1 MRTDPA
7 GRARRKHRIAWI
19 AVLLGALLV
28 GWFGITCARILR
40 QARTNEARPAAA
52 IVVFGA
58 AEYAGRPSPIY
69 RARLDHAFRLFRQGL
84 APVVITTGGY
94 GYDPTYSEGGVG
106 RDYLRSLGIPDRDL
120 IAETQSSDT
129 EQSAHRVAVIM
140 NTNRLRNCLA
150 VSDAYHVFRVKRMLQ
165 SEGVNAYAAPRP
177 ESLPRSFWERSFLV
191 AREAVSYMFWRAGF
205 KV

>member
-1 MRTDPA
+1 MSADLPART
-7 GRARRKHRIAWI
+7 RRKHPVAWI
-19 AVLLGALLV
+19 ATLVFALLLGWL
-28 GWFGITCARILR
+28 GIICGRILH
-40 QARTNEARPAAA
+40 QARSDEARPAAA

-69 RARLDHAFRLFRQGL
+69 RARLDHAFSLFRKGL

-106 RDYLRSLGIPDRDL
+106 RDYLRSLGIPDSQL

-129 EQSAHRVAVIM
+129 VQSARRVAVIM
-140 NTNRLRNCLA
+140 KTNGLRDCLA

-165 SEGVNAYAAPRP
+165 GEGVTAYAAPRP
-177 ESLPRSFWERSFLV
+177 DSLPRSFWERSFLV
-191 AREAVSYMFWRAGF
+191 AREAISYMLWRIGF
-205 KV
+205 NV

>member
-1 MRTDPA
+1 MSAESVD
-7 GRARRKHRIAWI
+7 RARRKRPAAWI
-19 AVLLGALLV
+19 TVLLVACGV
-28 GWFGITCARILR
+28 GWFGITCAQILR
-40 QARTNEARPAAA
+40 QAQTDEARSASA

-69 RARLDHAFRLFRQGL
+69 RARLDHAFALFHKGL

-129 EQSAHRVAVIM
+129 VQSAQRVAVIM
-140 NTNRLRNCLA
+140 KTNGLRDCLA
-150 VSDAYHVFRVKRMLQ
+150 VSDAYHVFRVKQMLQ
-165 SEGVNAYAAPRP
+165 GEGVVAYAAPRP
-177 ESLPRSFWERSFLV
+177 DSLPRSFWERSFLV
-191 AREAVSYMFWRAGF
+191 AREAISYMFWRLGF
-205 KV
+205 RV

>member
-1 MRTDPA
+1 MSA
-7 GRARRKHRIAWI
+7 ESVERARRKHPAAWI
-19 AVLLGALLV
+19 AALLLACV
-28 GWFGITCARILR
+28 VVWLAVTCGRILS
-40 QARTNEARPAAA
+40 QAHTDEARSANA

-69 RARLDHAFRLFRQGL
+69 RARLDHAFQLFRRGL

-129 EQSAHRVAVIM
+129 VQSAQRVAVIM
-140 NTNRLRNCLA
+140 KTNGLRNCLA
-150 VSDAYHVFRVKRMLQ
+150 VSDAYHVFRVKQMLQ
-165 SEGVNAYAAPRP
+165 GEGVTAYAAPRP
-177 ESLPRSFWERSFLV
+177 DSLPRSFWDRSFLV
-191 AREAVSYMFWRAGF
+191 AREAVSYMFWRLGF
-205 KV
+205 RV

>member
-1 MRTDPA
+1 MSA
-7 GRARRKHRIAWI
+7 ESVNRARRKHPTAWI
-19 AVLLGALLV
+19 AALILASFV
-28 GWFGITCARILR
+28 AWFGITCGLILR
-40 QARTNEARPAAA
+40 QAQTDEARPASA

-69 RARLDHAFRLFRQGL
+69 RARLDHALELFRKGL

-129 EQSAHRVAVIM
+129 VQSAQRVAVIM
-140 NTNRLRNCLA
+140 KTNGLRNCLA
-150 VSDAYHVFRVKRMLQ
+150 VSDAYHVFRVKQMLQ
-165 SEGVNAYAAPRP
+165 GEGVTAYATPRP
-177 ESLPRSFWERSFLV
+177 DSLPRSFWERSFLV
-191 AREAVSYMFWRAGF
+191 AREAISYMFWRLGF
-205 KV
+205 RV

>member
-1 MRTDPA
+1 MSADLPD
-7 GRARRKHRIAWI
+7 RARRQHLLAWI
-19 AVLLGALLV
+19 AALVFALIV
-28 GWFGITCARILR
+28 GWFGVTCGRILR
-40 QARTNEARPAAA
+40 QARSDEARPAAA

-69 RARLDHAFRLFRQGL
+69 RARLDHAFALFRRGL

-106 RDYLRSLGIPDRDL
+106 RDYLRSLGIPDSQL

-129 EQSAHRVAVIM
+129 VQSARRVAVIM
-140 NTNRLRNCLA
+140 KTNGLRDCLA

-165 SEGVNAYAAPRP
+165 GEGVTAYAAPRP
-177 ESLPRSFWERSFLV
+177 DSLPRSFWERSFLV
-191 AREAVSYMFWRAGF
+191 AREAVSYMLWRVGF
-205 KV
+205 NL

>member
-1 MRTDPA
+1 MSADSA
-7 GRARRKHRIAWI
+7 DRARRKRKIAWMLVLVAAGL
-19 AVLLGALLV
+19 AV
-28 GWFGITCARILR
+28 WFGITCIAILR
-40 QARTNEARPAAA
+40 QARSDEARPAAA

-58 AEYAGRPSPIY
+58 AEYSGRPSPIY
-69 RARLDHAFRLFRQGL
+69 RARLDHAYQLFRKGM

-129 EQSAHRVAVIM
+129 EQSAQRVAVIM
-140 NTNRLRNCLA
+140 KTNGLRNCLA
-150 VSDAYHVFRVKRMLQ
+150 VSDAYHVFRVKQMLEG
-165 SEGVNAYAAPRP
+165 EGVTTYAAPRP

-191 AREAVSYMFWRAGF
+191 AREALSYMLWRVGF

>member
-1 MRTDPA
+1 MSADSA
-7 GRARRKHRIAWI
+7 HRARRKHYIIWAVVL
-19 AVLLGALLV
+19 AGVVLLA
-28 GWFGITCARILR
+28 WFGVTCGRILR
-40 QARTNEARPAAA
+40 VARSDETRPASA

-69 RARLDHAFRLFRQGL
+69 RARLDHAFQLFRKGL

-129 EQSAHRVAVIM
+129 VQSAQRVAVIM
-140 NTNRLRNCLA
+140 KTNGLRNCLA
-150 VSDAYHVFRVKRMLQ
+150 VSDAYHVFRVKQMLQ
-165 SEGVNAYAAPRP
+165 GEGVTAYAAPRP
-177 ESLPRSFWERSFLV
+177 DSLPRSFWERSFLV
-191 AREAVSYMFWRAGF
+191 GREAVSYMLWRVGF

>member
-1 MRTDPA
+1 MSAESAD
-7 GRARRKHRIAWI
+7 RARRKHPVAWI
-19 AVLLGALLV
+19 AALLLICLV
-28 GWFGITCARILR
+28 GWFGITCTQILR
-40 QARTNEARPAAA
+40 QARSDEARPAAA

-69 RARLDHAFRLFRQGL
+69 RARLDHAFELFRQGL

-129 EQSAHRVAVIM
+129 EQSAQRVAVIM
-140 NTNRLRNCLA
+140 RTNGLRNCLA
-150 VSDAYHVFRVKRMLQ
+150 VSDAYHVFRVKQMLEG
-165 SEGVNAYAAPRP
+165 EGVTAYATPRP
-177 ESLPRSFWERSFLV
+177 DSLPRSFGERSFMV
-191 AREAVSYMFWRAGF
+191 AREAISYMFWRVGF
-205 KV
+205 RV

>member
-1 MRTDPA
+1 MNA
-7 GRARRKHRIAWI
+7 ESVARACRKHPAWI
-19 AVLLGALLV
+19 AALLV
-28 GWFGITCARILR
+28 AFAVGWFAATCAQILR
-40 QARTNEARPAAA
+40 QAHIDEARSASA

-69 RARLDHAFRLFRQGL
+69 RARLDHAFALFRKGL

-129 EQSAHRVAVIM
+129 VQSAQRVAVIM
-140 NTNRLRNCLA
+140 KTNGLRDCLA
-150 VSDAYHVFRVKRMLQ
+150 VSDAYHVFRVKQMLQ
-165 SEGVNAYAAPRP
+165 GEGVTAYAAPRP
-177 ESLPRSFWERSFLV
+177 DSLPRSFWERSFLV
-191 AREAVSYMFWRAGF
+191 AREAASYMFWRLGF
-205 KV
+205 RV

>member
-1 MRTDPA
+1 MSPDRPD
-7 GRARRKHRIAWI
+7 RARRQHRVAWT
-19 AVLLGALLV
+19 AALVFALIV
-28 GWFGITCARILR
+28 GWFGITCGRILR
-40 QARTNEARPAAA
+40 QARSDEARPAAA

-69 RARLDHAFRLFRQGL
+69 RARLDHAFALFRQGL

-106 RDYLRSLGIPDRDL
+106 RDYLRSLGIPDSQL

-129 EQSAHRVAVIM
+129 VQSARRVAVIM
-140 NTNRLRNCLA
+140 KTNGLRDCLA

-165 SEGVNAYAAPRP
+165 GEGVTAYAAPRP
-177 ESLPRSFWERSFLV
+177 DSLPRSFSERFFLV
-191 AREAVSYMFWRAGF
+191 AREAVSYMLWRLGF